1 MRKEYEKPLNWCSQ
15 LFSSSCSDQE
25 SKNQGRM
32 KRRRM
37 GGVLA
42 LSGFSPWEQQ
52 TGFSYY
58 GKLFLIYYNITGE
71 NTGNKEDF
79 LKIIELISPCS
90 CKKNQLVFLQGQA
103 ILRCSLPQ
111 LLSVCSEQSVSHTE
125 IACGCR
131 SPSLRR
137 SLLGITCQYIVEP
150 TWSNSPPRPVNDAI

>member
-58 GKLFLIYYNITGE
+58 GKLFLMYYNITGE
-71 NTGNKEDF
+71 NTGNKEDD
-79 LKIIELISPCS
+79 KMSS
-90 CKKNQLVFLQGQA
+90 Q
-103 ILRCSLPQ
+103 
-111 LLSVCSEQSVSHTE
+111 
-125 IACGCR
+125 
-131 SPSLRR
+131 
-137 SLLGITCQYIVEP
+137 
-150 TWSNSPPRPVNDAI
+150 

>member
-1 MRKEYEKPLNWCSQ
+1 MRKYYEKPFKWCSQ

-58 GKLFLIYYNITGE
+58 GKLFLIYYNITWE
-71 NTGNKEDF
+71 NTGNKEDD
-79 LKIIELISPCS
+79 KMSS
-90 CKKNQLVFLQGQA
+90 Q
-103 ILRCSLPQ
+103 
-111 LLSVCSEQSVSHTE
+111 
-125 IACGCR
+125 
-131 SPSLRR
+131 
-137 SLLGITCQYIVEP
+137 
-150 TWSNSPPRPVNDAI
+150 